1 MHPIY
6 GLSAHIDRPTSHPD
20 RKIEVIAGHEAKQ
33 VVISRNDFYSALLVE
48 PISDAKLAE
57 FVKRCWNV

>member
-1 MHPIY
+1 
-6 GLSAHIDRPTSHPD
+6 
-20 RKIEVIAGHEAKQ
+20 
-33 VVISRNDFYSALLVE
+33 VISRNDFYSALLVE